1 MRKTGWDPPAL
12 MQDDNAQLSQWFA
25 TRPDARYVFI
35 RNQRRKK
42 MKQQENLMDVVQIL
56 GGSSI
61 VGRALGVRP
70 QAVSQWMHRQGRG
83 IPIERVL
90 DLIRLGKT
98 QGVVITPQQVRPDLD
113 WDALRKEMK

>member
-1 MRKTGWDPPAL
+1 MKKTGWDPPAL
-12 MQDDNAQLSQWFA
+12 MQDDHGGLSRWFA
-25 TRPDARYVFI
+25 TRPDARYTFLNP
-35 RNQRRKK
+35 RSKQ
-42 MKQQENLMDVVQIL
+42 MKQQENLIDVVQIL

-90 DLIRLGKT
+90 DLIRLGKK

>member
-25 TRPDARYVFI
+25 TRPDARYTFL
-35 RNQRRKK
+35 NPRRKQ